1 MVLAAPGRENP
12 RVRRFFTAAQVRRI
26 ARNKFGWRALRP
38 GQLDAVCTL
47 LNGQDAL
54 VVMPTG
60 AGKSAVYQLAGLL
73 IDGPTVVVSPL
84 IALQRD
90 QLASLAAR
98 GDGAQAVA
106 VNSAQSAGVTS
117 QAWESLSTGDAEF
130 MFLSPEQLANDEVVA
145 RLAQAKVSLL
155 VVDEAHCVSSW
166 GHDFRPDYLRIGD
179 VIERLGSPRIVA
191 LTATASP
198 PVRAEIVER
207 LHMRTPKQIIQNFD
221 RPNLSLRVERFV
233 EARHKERALVERVS
247 ELKGTGLV
255 YTATRKETE
264 RYAAELSGA
273 GKRARAYHAG
283 MKAADREQVHQ
294 DFLSGD
300 LDVVVATSAFG
311 MGIDKPDVRFVVHA
325 AVSDSLDSYYQ
336 EIGRAGRDGKPALAL
351 LLYRPED
358 LGLRNFFASGGA
370 DEEVLTEVAGAV
382 RAHTRDE
389 GAAEPTALKQELE
402 LSHSRLTNAVNLL
415 EQAGA
420 VTVDGE
426 GRLHYAS
433 TRRRL
438 PDAVHDAVE
447 VAEARQRM
455 DKSRVEMMRGFA
467 ETLGCRRQFLLG
479 YFGEAYP
486 HLCGNCD
493 TCRSGAAGQAA
504 GSGQAAP
511 APAPAKGRK
520 AKAAARAKPADPYA
534 VNAAVQH
541 REWGDGV
548 VMRIEPDRITVLF
561 DSVGYRT
568 LALKVLQQD
577 AGLLVS
583 AAPTG

>member
-1 MVLAAPGRENP
+1 M
-12 RVRRFFTAAQVRRI
+12 RRFFTAASVRRI
-26 ARNKFGWRALRP
+26 ARNRFGWRSLRP

-47 LNGQDAL
+47 LNGTDTL

-60 AGKSAVYQLAGLL
+60 AGKSAVYQLAALL

-90 QLASLAAR
+90 QLAGLAAR
-98 GDGAQAVA
+98 GGAQAVA
-106 VNSAQSAGVTS
+106 VNSAQTAGVTS

-130 MFLSPEQLANDEVVA
+130 MFLSPEQLANDEVVD

-207 LHMRTPKQIIQNFD
+207 LHMRKAKQIIQNFD
-221 RPNLSLRVERFV
+221 RPNLTLQVERFI
-233 EARHKERALVERVS
+233 EARHKEQALVERVVA
-247 ELKGTGLV
+247 LDGTGLV

-264 RYAAELSGA
+264 RYAEELTAA

-294 DFLSGD
+294 AFLAGD

-311 MGIDKPDVRFVVHA
+311 MGIDKPDVRYVVHA
-325 AVSDSLDSYYQ
+325 AVSESLDSYYQ

-358 LGLRNFFASGGA
+358 FGLRNFFASGGA

-382 RAHTRDE
+382 REHTRSE
-389 GAAEPTALKQELE
+389 GGVEPSQLKQELE
-402 LSHSRLTNAVNLL
+402 LSHTRLTNAVNLL

-420 VTVDGE
+420 VTVDAG
-426 GRLHYAS
+426 GLLHYAN
-433 TRRRL
+433 TRRKVG
-438 PDAVHDAVE
+438 DAVHEAIE
-447 VAEARQRM
+447 VAEARTRM
-455 DKSRVEMMRGFA
+455 DKSRIEMMRGFA

-486 HLCGNCD
+486 QLCGNCD
-493 TCRSGAAGQAA
+493 TCRSGAAGA
-504 GSGQAAP
+504 GQAARP
-511 APAPAKGRK
+511 VPGKGRK
-520 AKAAARAKPADPYA
+520 ARAAAKAAVPYP
-534 VNAAVQH
+534 VNSPVRH
-541 REWGDGV
+541 REWGEGV

-568 LALKVLQQD
+568 LALKVLEKD
-577 AGLLVS
+577 TGLLTARS
-583 AAPTG
+583 